1 MMRKSEFTFGCMK
14 PQFWRNIFSIALCAV
29 VFIALA
35 SCKSRKMVA
44 GDSSET
50 ASTTYSTRYYA
61 SPDGA
66 NGGAPSNVSSTA
78 NGGALSNVSST
89 ANGGAPS
96 NVSPMAG
103 SGGTPPKLSTAGAE
117 PAARPADKGA
127 PKRPLMSK
135 ADLDGDGVINEL
147 DSCGGT
153 IWGHPVDSKGC
164 STIDKD
170 GDGVGVQLD
179 VDDRIPGQAACYGVP
194 CRDEDSD
201 GDGVPDRLDKDPE
214 HAGSPQNHGLPTM
227 MEKPE
232 LVRFSFETFSS
243 DPNPEDLA
251 DLRQQVLAIKGEQ
264 SNAVFLLIGL
274 TDKDRE
280 HKNLDYAR
288 QRLRVIMEQMIRWGV
303 SKDNIELEPQVSSA
317 QFRLPRAVYVFVKDN

>member
-1 MMRKSEFTFGCMK
+1 
-14 PQFWRNIFSIALCAV
+14 
-29 VFIALA
+29 
-35 SCKSRKMVA
+35 MVA

-50 ASTTYSTRYYA
+50 ASTTFSTRYYA
-61 SPDGA
+61 SPDWA
-66 NGGAPSNVSSTA
+66 NGGAPSNVSSP
-78 NGGALSNVSST
+78 

-127 PKRPLMSK
+127 PKRPQISE

-179 VDDRIPGQAACYGVP
+179 VDDRIPGPAACYGVP